1 MPPDRRRCPSS
12 SVVASVNSEST
23 RPLRVAHLT
32 TSDIS
37 LRYLLLPQLLAGLD
51 RGWDIVGISAPGPDT
66 CFLESRGIRH
76 IPLKSSTRA
85 MSVASDAR
93 AMAELWAVL
102 RRERFDILHTHN
114 PKTGLYGRI
123 LGRLAR
129 VPVVV
134 HTTHGLYASP
144 DDPWPKRLLV
154 YGLEGVASRFSD
166 AELVQNPEDLALM
179 TRLRLVSPKRARL
192 LGNGIDLARFDPARF
207 SPARRR
213 AIRSELGIP
222 AGQVVVGAV
231 GRLVGEKGFAD
242 LFDAL
247 PLLGKGVTV
256 IVAGPGDESKADALP
271 VESVEQARALGVRFL
286 GMRTDIE
293 TIYAAMDI
301 FVLAS
306 HREGFPRAAMEA
318 AAMGLPVVATD
329 IRGCREVVCD
339 GENGILVP
347 LRNSRAIAS
356 AVRRLS
362 ADPLGRE
369 RMGAASRRRALD
381 RFDERLVVNTVLE
394 TYEAVGRKHRHG
406 SSIRAAL

>member
-1 MPPDRRRCPSS
+1 M
-12 SVVASVNSEST
+12 VASVNSEST
-23 RPLRVAHLT
+23 RLLRVAHLT

-51 RGWDIVGISAPGPDT
+51 RGWEVVGISAPGPDT
-66 CFLESRGIRH
+66 CFLESKGIRH

-85 MSVASDAR
+85 MNVASDAR
-93 AMAELWAVL
+93 AVTELWAVL

-144 DDPWPKRLLV
+144 DDPLHKRLLV

-179 TRLRLVSPKRARL
+179 TRLHLLSPRRARL
-192 LGNGIDLARFDPARF
+192 LGNGIDLTRFDPARF
-207 SPARRR
+207 PPARRR
-213 AIRSELGIP
+213 AIRAELGV
-222 AGQVVVGAV
+222 ADDQVVVGAV
-231 GRLVGEKGFAD
+231 GRLVGAKGFAD

-247 PLLGKGVTV
+247 PLFGAGVTV
-256 IVAGPGDESKADALP
+256 IVAGPEDGSKADALP
-271 VESVEQARALGVRFL
+271 AESVERARSLGVRFL

-293 TIYAAMDI
+293 TVYAAMDI
-301 FVLAS
+301 FVLVS

-329 IRGCREVVCD
+329 IRGCREVVRD

-347 LRNSRAIAS
+347 LRDSDAIGS

-362 ADPLGRE
+362 TDPLMRE
-369 RMGAASRRRALD
+369 RMGAIARRQALD
-381 RFDERLVVNTVLE
+381 RFDERLVVDTVLD
-394 TYEAVGRKHRHG
+394 TYETVSRRKHRH
-406 SSIRAAL
+406 SSSMRIGAF